1 MLLQYHNLSMARRW
15 NYTSIL
21 IFVYCGLPF
30 LSFLKPVYSASETPS
45 TRDEVVASFQSWV
58 DRVGAASKKAA
69 KPALDNHSLKDGET
83 ISEWV
88 IVVDQHGG
96 GNYTTVNEA
105 INAVPPHNKDP
116 ITIKINPGTYT

>member
-1 MLLQYHNLSMARRW
+1 MARRW
-15 NYTSIL
+15 NCTSIL
-21 IFVYCGLPF
+21 IVAYCALPF

-58 DRVGAASKKAA
+58 DRVGANHTASKRA
-69 KPALDNHSLKDGET
+69 ALDNHSHKDGET
-83 ISEWV
+83 VSEWV
-88 IVVDQHGG
+88 IVVDKNGG
-96 GNYTTVNEA
+96 GNFTTVNEA